1 VVDDTLVI
9 SAAQFGG
16 GLTIGAAIASN
27 QFRIGAGATT
37 ATTADHRFIY
47 NSTNGAL
54 FFDPDGTNA
63 IAPTQIA
70 TLSTKPAM
78 TNLDIVAIA

>member
-1 VVDDTLVI
+1 MI

-16 GLTIGAAIASN
+16 GLTIGSAIDSS

-54 FFDPDGTNA
+54 FFDPEGTSA
-63 IAPTQIA
+63 IAPPQIA
-70 TLSTKPAM
+70 TLSTKLAM
-78 TNLDIVAIA
+78 THLDIFAIA